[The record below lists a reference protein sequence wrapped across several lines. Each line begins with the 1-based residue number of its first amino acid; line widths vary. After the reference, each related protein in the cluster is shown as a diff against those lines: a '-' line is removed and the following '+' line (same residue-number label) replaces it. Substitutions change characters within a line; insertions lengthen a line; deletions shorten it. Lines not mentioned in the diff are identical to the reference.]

1 MQQSYGGDFASLK
14 STTKS
19 ILKNPEKNSSLAF
32 SNSVLRKDATKMHME
47 GIGMNPNLA
56 VEDEYIQNLIKQ
68 IHFMD
73 LEIKLMKEK
82 QQQDEALGGNHNFAK
97 IGLKD
102 GTPSADHIMTTTT
115 KFKDMHVEMKN
126 QKTIVEEEL
135 LQQRETNA
143 ILKAKI
149 DNLKKKATNLTGAF
163 NQFNLASSTTENNDY
178 NKLAA
183 EKKTREDNE
192 NEIYRINKAMEKIMD
207 DNKRLRNV
215 VDMKAI
221 DTKLDDAKY
230 AEHELK
236 LDKDENDKNI
246 SFAQY
251 KQQKIDLTVQIE
263 KDEKLHTL
271 MEENKIL
278 MKKCR
283 DSERKLNEIQYEVLE
298 KEELQKMSYRQKEHE
313 IENRKKLQ
321 DELEKWKNQLEDTIK
336 VNEAKVQAKL
346 RSSESSELKVLQGNL
361 GKEEKDLYLLNEK
374 IIGLE
379 KTEKEYIKTR
389 FNNLTLRD
397 SLKAQRDE
405 LTKMEADL
413 EHALSELD
421 PKFGELREKHDHLD
435 TQLKEIAELKKKLLA
450 KLHEVEEEHITLSTS
465 YNHLGKN
472 IKLEDDM
479 KAFNMADLKAVQ
491 QTNKEVNEG
500 IANFMQKWDT
510 LQKFKQLN

>member
-1 MQQSYGGDFASLK
+1 
-14 STTKS
+14 
-19 ILKNPEKNSSLAF
+19 
-32 SNSVLRKDATKMHME
+32 
-47 GIGMNPNLA
+47 
-56 VEDEYIQNLIKQ
+56 
-68 IHFMD
+68 
-73 LEIKLMKEK
+73 
-82 QQQDEALGGNHNFAK
+82 
-97 IGLKD
+97 
-102 GTPSADHIMTTTT
+102 
-115 KFKDMHVEMKN
+115 
-126 QKTIVEEEL
+126 
-135 LQQRETNA
+135 
-143 ILKAKI
+143 
-149 DNLKKKATNLTGAF
+149 
-163 NQFNLASSTTENNDY
+163 
-178 NKLAA
+178 
-183 EKKTREDNE
+183 
-192 NEIYRINKAMEKIMD
+192 
-207 DNKRLRNV
+207 
-215 VDMKAI
+215 
-221 DTKLDDAKY
+221 
-230 AEHELK
+230 
-236 LDKDENDKNI
+236 
-246 SFAQY
+246 
-251 KQQKIDLTVQIE
+251 
-263 KDEKLHTL
+263 
-271 MEENKIL
+271 
-278 MKKCR
+278 
-283 DSERKLNEIQYEVLE
+283 
-298 KEELQKMSYRQKEHE
+298 MSYRQKEHE

-389 FNNLTLRD
+389 FSNLTLRD